1 MRSMRASKEE
11 HAVHT
16 LVKMEPELSKEM
28 HGETED
34 AREAHISGAG
44 MCKGEGRGVHAANRW
59 S

>member
-1 MRSMRASKEE
+1 MRASKEE

-44 MCKGEGRGVHAANRW
+44 MCKGEGRGVLAANRW